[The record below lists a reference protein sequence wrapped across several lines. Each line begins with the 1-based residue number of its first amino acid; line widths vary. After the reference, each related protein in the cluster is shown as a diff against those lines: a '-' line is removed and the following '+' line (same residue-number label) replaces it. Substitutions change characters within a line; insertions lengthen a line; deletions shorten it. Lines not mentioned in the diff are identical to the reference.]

1 MKKSYSSPVL
11 QVLLVEDEDILTMSN
26 GDTQDLDGDS
36 SNAANVNAGGIPNL

>member
-1 MKKSYSSPVL
+1 MKKSYSSPAL

-26 GDTQDLDGDS
+26 GDTQDLDEDS